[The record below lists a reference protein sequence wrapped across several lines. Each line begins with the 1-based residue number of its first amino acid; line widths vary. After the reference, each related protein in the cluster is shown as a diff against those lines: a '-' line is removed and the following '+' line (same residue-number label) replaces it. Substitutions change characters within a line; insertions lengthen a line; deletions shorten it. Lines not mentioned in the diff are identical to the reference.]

1 MNAVFKLV
9 SPTPALPRER
19 EREKVAAKIL
29 FVALPLAFVVV
40 VAGAYT
46 RIADAG
52 LGCPDWPGCYGK
64 LVGAP
69 SAEEAAAFVAG
80 GNEDAPGGF
89 DKQKS
94 VIEIAHRYV
103 AGLLALIIFAAA
115 FAGWKRRE
123 ATKNIALVLAALVLG
138 QALLGMLTVTDKLRP
153 AIVIAH
159 LLGGMLIL
167 SLLAF
172 ASARAFCP
180 SRKFDIAP
188 VFGFVAV
195 LVLFAQIALGGWVSA
210 NYAGLS
216 CPDFPLCQG
225 SLLPEVADFSGFN
238 LSRELHENADGEP
251 ITNAALVTI
260 HWLHRVGALVAFV
273 VVAVF
278 AVVCFRAGLRFGGGV
293 LFCLLVIQINIGIAA
308 VLLRLPVLVAL
319 MHNAFAALLVINVS
333 FLLARVVSSADN
345 SRTRQF
351 PAPTIP
357 THDNSL
363 PRPFPGGRENE

>member
-1 MNAVFKLV
+1 MNLG
-9 SPTPALPRER
+9 
-19 EREKVAAKIL
+19 AKIL

-89 DKQKS
+89 DKKKS
-94 VIEIAHRYV
+94 VIELAHRYV
-103 AGLLALIIFAAA
+103 AGLLGLIIFAAA
-115 FAGWKRRE
+115 VAGWKRRE
-123 ATKNIALVLAALVLG
+123 ETKNVALVLAALVLG

-167 SLLAF
+167 AMLAF
-172 ASARAFCP
+172 AAARAFCP
-180 SRKFDIAP
+180 SRKFNVAP
-188 VFGFVAV
+188 VFGLIAMF
-195 LVLFAQIALGGWVSA
+195 VLFAQIALGGWVSA

-225 SLLPEVADFSGFN
+225 SLFPALADFSGFN
-238 LSRELHENADGEP
+238 LSRELHESADGEP
-251 ITNAALVTI
+251 ITNAALLTI
-260 HWLHRVGALVAFV
+260 HWIHRVGALVAFI

-278 AVVCFRAGLRFGGGV
+278 AVVCFRAGLRLSGGV
-293 LFCLLVIQINIGIAA
+293 LFCLLIIQINIGIAA

-333 FLLARVVSSADN
+333 FMLARVVSSPDN
-345 SRTRQF
+345 SRTR
-351 PAPTIP
+351 
-357 THDNSL
+357 NSL
-363 PRPFPGGRENE
+363 PRPLPEGGENEGARGEGRIK